1 MSARVLIVE
10 DQVGDLYWLLDLIR
24 SRGYEVVVA
33 TNESAAQES
42 LRAVKAGTDSFR
54 LAILDV
60 MVAVKD
66 LKDLTNLDNRFFED
80 SKRTGIRLCHFA
92 RDEDQLGISA
102 EQLPIVCLTVRDD
115 EEVREAMKSL
125 DIPLFNKAP
134 HTPSESIREF
144 IEDQLPNLAGSGT

>member
-1 MSARVLIVE
+1 MTALARVLIVE

-33 TNESAAQES
+33 TNEYAAKERLQ
-42 LRAVKAGTDSFR
+42 AVKEGTDSFR
-54 LAILDV
+54 LAIVDV

-80 SKRTGIRLCHFA
+80 SKRTGIRLCHLA
-92 RDEDQLGISA
+92 RDKDKLGISA
-102 EQLPIVCLTVRDD
+102 EELPIVCLTVRDD
-115 EEVREAMKSL
+115 EEVRKEMKAL
-125 DIPLFNKAP
+125 DIPLYNKAP

-144 IEDQLPNLAGSGT
+144 IENCLPNPAG